1 MLPSLV
7 ARAIEEGLQSYIRNE
22 FVIAPSEGFRDEAGR
37 SPLDVFLDAPHA
49 LTKGPWLELS
59 LPFKQ
64 GGDKAPPFTH
74 LPLAKIKPGF
84 RPYRHQQDAFERL
97 AWANS
102 RSTIV
107 ATGTGSGKTE
117 CFLLPILD
125 WCLACGKPG
134 IKAIL
139 IYPMN
144 ALATDQSRRIE
155 SLLESIEKATGRRL
169 RAGLYTGES
178 AKAAFG
184 KAPDAPASPWLI
196 EERAEIRRNP
206 PDILLT
212 NYKML
217 DFLLMRPED
226 QGFWEGNGPEVMK
239 YLVVDELHTFDGAQ
253 GTDLSCLIR
262 RLRDRLHLGD
272 ALTAVGTSAT
282 IGGSDSIPTLCRYAS
297 DIFATAFEP
306 KSVIEEDRLS
316 AQELLDG
323 FGPVAP
329 EGRWPS
335 PEILEAA
342 NAGSPE
348 EYFAKVIPLWFDG
361 TLGFSAERW
370 SDNERLEL
378 GRTLG
383 QHLPALAGFRRLVE
397 DVRGVTELSDLA
409 DRWMR
414 VDEIMEAGR
423 WCDDPRRYVEAV
435 IDSLVAM
442 VAFARNDAKRPFLN
456 VRAQLWVRTLSRA
469 VASVAKTPK
478 LALAADLPS
487 LTDPLSL
494 PLVGCRDCS
503 RVAWGAAIR
512 GGVDSGDVRV
522 KPDLSLFYQC
532 WFSEHR
538 DTALLYPVA
547 TEESFTAHRAR
558 VHRLCPKCGR
568 LEGVG
573 HLAWSDLARDA
584 ETPADAP
591 DGSCACG
598 GAKCERVLVWIPKT
612 ATPHQKDG
620 ATTYAFT
627 NLCPCC
633 GAVNSLRI
641 FGAASASLSAAALDH
656 LHASPFAGDSKV
668 IAFSDSVQD
677 AALRAGF
684 FNARDFLPVCRHA
697 LVSFLRTKVE
707 DQPLKD
713 VLFNLPSYWEGR
725 FAERF
730 RDCEDGTRAL
740 RKSAA
745 FLSTFIA
752 PDKEWRPGWKAFCGI
767 AGLTAERSDAAGGV
781 DDPEA
786 FDRIWGR
793 TFRGMRERLVWEAMM
808 EFGLRSE
815 NGRTVERTRTAVAYP
830 LPRLIR
836 QAARALLPVLEKD
849 FGIRLEEREAL
860 HFVTGLVNRI
870 RLAGAWSVRGFG
882 KSGFRELEDRFSE
895 YLRTGDSFRAF
906 NMSDFLPTFGQH
918 YRAPSAVT
926 LLPARRRDDDF
937 NVPLLS
943 GPSAPETWFEAWL
956 GKSLAGSLP
965 ERSVKLSPGEREDL
979 LKKTFEVL
987 DRVALTARIA
997 RKDADNPAWML
1008 PLEAWKVSQRVAVW
1022 RCAHCGRRFF
1032 SADNDETRELWDGM
1046 RCLTNACP
1054 GRLEKDD
1061 AARKRDA
1068 RPLYAA
1074 PPVRVHAREHTALIG
1089 AEERH
1094 AIERSFREPDS
1105 PWSINL
1111 LSATSTLEMGI
1122 DIGDLSTVLLASMP
1136 PSQASFLQRIG
1147 RAGRRDGNALALTMV
1162 GKRAHDLYFWQD
1174 PAEMLSGGVTPP
1186 GVFLQ
1191 AVAVLERQLVAFAI
1205 GRWTAANRAAAEAAR
1220 KPLIPAHL
1228 SDAILNLS
1236 AEKADAF
1243 PLSFF
1248 EWVSNH
1254 SDDIVRG
1261 FLALFETAPG
1271 GSVLSREGSES
1282 LRRFVEGD
1290 LESSD
1295 KSAAAPERPSLVMRI
1310 RESIEN
1316 ARAEFEDLN
1325 RRIHELAK
1333 AMRALRRLP
1342 PDDRRDA
1349 EIAAIENQQEA
1360 LKGIVSTSFKK
1371 KALFNFLTD
1380 EGLLPNYAFPEEG
1393 VSVHSVIIKRRGPA
1407 SGGAGAESDAE
1418 QDPKRRREDDA
1429 RSVDTFEFSRAA
1441 SQAIHEL
1448 APGSRFYV
1456 NEHILRVDQLR
1467 VTSTS
1472 FEKWRFCADCP
1483 HAEPVDETRPAPQEC
1498 PHCGNALFGD
1508 LGRVKTLLR
1517 AREITAVADGRTDR
1531 IDDRSDDRRVDAFR
1545 KQVLVESE
1553 DKDIVSAWRIG
1564 DERFAFGFEF
1574 LRDATI
1580 REINFGAAADNAEPF
1595 VAAGMKLPQS
1605 GFRICRCCGKIQRP
1619 FYRKGESV
1627 HDWGCKWRDK
1637 DPAPGENPWVEGLFL
1652 YREVRSEAVRIRIP
1666 VCDAFDA
1673 SSADVGANS
1682 FIAALQLGLR
1692 KHFHGAVG
1700 HIALSVQTDPAR
1712 EGGSGRNR
1720 CVVLYDTI
1728 PGGSG
1733 YLKELGRIDKS
1744 GRPAAMLE
1752 LLHEAL
1758 EAVSGCACAK
1768 DPERDGCCRCV
1779 YQYRDFSSRTMIS
1792 RREAEEI
1799 LRRICAFPE
1808 KDIKVISSVRSLPFS
1823 IESALE
1829 ARLVKRLGRK
1839 FTLSSRPTKTGE
1851 MTYEL
1856 AAPLTP
1862 EAREHWRNATGEDP
1876 GERMMW
1882 LLRMQ
1887 VNVAGAAPSRPDF
1900 TLRPLSEVLAARRP
1914 ELTAHVF
1921 TDGWEFHAG
1930 KLDEDARKR
1939 QSILNEGHRVWSIS
1953 WSDLARD
1960 EAEEDGGDA
1969 DAPATAGDVLS
1980 FAQGL
1985 DQARDYWPK
1994 LFGRDFPQPAGKDR
2008 KCFGEAAMNR
2018 LLTPRSTNFE
2028 WLVDWLSDPFG
2039 FETGMREA
2047 VRFAALTLEL
2057 HSAKDILLRNGAL
2070 PAEWPRPL
2078 LAAQPEA
2085 GERKLWLRDPSP
2097 ALGFAFAA
2105 TFGARVDPRT
2115 NAKEPVLAAAIRID
2129 SEPFSG
2135 PALTGS
2141 AAKRDLWAAF
2151 WQSANAL
2158 QFAGRAWI
2166 TTTAV
2171 ESEAIFTQFF
2181 TPEVGTVAPTGV
2193 ATDGLEADW
2202 TEILDELGSDEAF
2215 FGNLLPAAQA
2225 AAGRRL
2231 PAPDDIV
2238 DGVPGAILT
2247 DGQGLAWKAG
2257 GLRVFLFAA
2266 EDLID
2271 PAAPLRA
2278 PEETAS
2284 EGWIALTTAAPG
2296 WLDKLARHLA
2306 QAS

>member
-206 PDILLT
+206 PDILHT

-226 QGFWEGNGPEVMK
+226 QGLWEGNGPEVMK

-423 WCDDPRRYVEAV
+423 WCDYPRRYVEAV

-573 HLAWSDLARDA
+573 HLAWSDLARD
-584 ETPADAP
+584 
-591 DGSCACG
+591 
-598 GAKCERVLVWIPKT
+598 
-612 ATPHQKDG
+612 
-620 ATTYAFT
+620 
-627 NLCPCC
+627 
-633 GAVNSLRI
+633 
-641 FGAASASLSAAALDH
+641 
-656 LHASPFAGDSKV
+656 
-668 IAFSDSVQD
+668 
-677 AALRAGF
+677 
-684 FNARDFLPVCRHA
+684 
-697 LVSFLRTKVE
+697 
-707 DQPLKD
+707 
-713 VLFNLPSYWEGR
+713 
-725 FAERF
+725 
-730 RDCEDGTRAL
+730 
-740 RKSAA
+740 
-745 FLSTFIA
+745 
-752 PDKEWRPGWKAFCGI
+752 
-767 AGLTAERSDAAGGV
+767 
-781 DDPEA
+781 
-786 FDRIWGR
+786 
-793 TFRGMRERLVWEAMM
+793 
-808 EFGLRSE
+808 
-815 NGRTVERTRTAVAYP
+815 
-830 LPRLIR
+830 
-836 QAARALLPVLEKD
+836 
-849 FGIRLEEREAL
+849 
-860 HFVTGLVNRI
+860 
-870 RLAGAWSVRGFG
+870 
-882 KSGFRELEDRFSE
+882 
-895 YLRTGDSFRAF
+895 
-906 NMSDFLPTFGQH
+906 
-918 YRAPSAVT
+918 
-926 LLPARRRDDDF
+926 
-937 NVPLLS
+937 
-943 GPSAPETWFEAWL
+943 
-956 GKSLAGSLP
+956 
-965 ERSVKLSPGEREDL
+965 
-979 LKKTFEVL
+979 
-987 DRVALTARIA
+987 
-997 RKDADNPAWML
+997 
-1008 PLEAWKVSQRVAVW
+1008 
-1022 RCAHCGRRFF
+1022 
-1032 SADNDETRELWDGM
+1032 
-1046 RCLTNACP
+1046 
-1054 GRLEKDD
+1054 
-1061 AARKRDA
+1061 
-1068 RPLYAA
+1068 
-1074 PPVRVHAREHTALIG
+1074 
-1089 AEERH
+1089 
-1094 AIERSFREPDS
+1094 
-1105 PWSINL
+1105 
-1111 LSATSTLEMGI
+1111 
-1122 DIGDLSTVLLASMP
+1122 
-1136 PSQASFLQRIG
+1136 
-1147 RAGRRDGNALALTMV
+1147 
-1162 GKRAHDLYFWQD
+1162 
-1174 PAEMLSGGVTPP
+1174 
-1186 GVFLQ
+1186 
-1191 AVAVLERQLVAFAI
+1191 
-1205 GRWTAANRAAAEAAR
+1205 
-1220 KPLIPAHL
+1220 
-1228 SDAILNLS
+1228 
-1236 AEKADAF
+1236 
-1243 PLSFF
+1243 
-1248 EWVSNH
+1248 
-1254 SDDIVRG
+1254 
-1261 FLALFETAPG
+1261 
-1271 GSVLSREGSES
+1271 
-1282 LRRFVEGD
+1282 
-1290 LESSD
+1290 
-1295 KSAAAPERPSLVMRI
+1295 
-1310 RESIEN
+1310 
-1316 ARAEFEDLN
+1316 
-1325 RRIHELAK
+1325 
-1333 AMRALRRLP
+1333 
-1342 PDDRRDA
+1342 
-1349 EIAAIENQQEA
+1349 
-1360 LKGIVSTSFKK
+1360 
-1371 KALFNFLTD
+1371 
-1380 EGLLPNYAFPEEG
+1380 
-1393 VSVHSVIIKRRGPA
+1393 
-1407 SGGAGAESDAE
+1407 
-1418 QDPKRRREDDA
+1418 
-1429 RSVDTFEFSRAA
+1429 
-1441 SQAIHEL
+1441 
-1448 APGSRFYV
+1448 
-1456 NEHILRVDQLR
+1456 
-1467 VTSTS
+1467 
-1472 FEKWRFCADCP
+1472 
-1483 HAEPVDETRPAPQEC
+1483 
-1498 PHCGNALFGD
+1498 
-1508 LGRVKTLLR
+1508 
-1517 AREITAVADGRTDR
+1517 
-1531 IDDRSDDRRVDAFR
+1531 
-1545 KQVLVESE
+1545 
-1553 DKDIVSAWRIG
+1553 
-1564 DERFAFGFEF
+1564 
-1574 LRDATI
+1574 
-1580 REINFGAAADNAEPF
+1580 
-1595 VAAGMKLPQS
+1595 
-1605 GFRICRCCGKIQRP
+1605 
-1619 FYRKGESV
+1619 
-1627 HDWGCKWRDK
+1627 
-1637 DPAPGENPWVEGLFL
+1637 
-1652 YREVRSEAVRIRIP
+1652 
-1666 VCDAFDA
+1666 
-1673 SSADVGANS
+1673 
-1682 FIAALQLGLR
+1682 
-1692 KHFHGAVG
+1692 
-1700 HIALSVQTDPAR
+1700 
-1712 EGGSGRNR
+1712 
-1720 CVVLYDTI
+1720 
-1728 PGGSG
+1728 
-1733 YLKELGRIDKS
+1733 
-1744 GRPAAMLE
+1744 
-1752 LLHEAL
+1752 
-1758 EAVSGCACAK
+1758 
-1768 DPERDGCCRCV
+1768 
-1779 YQYRDFSSRTMIS
+1779 
-1792 RREAEEI
+1792 
-1799 LRRICAFPE
+1799 
-1808 KDIKVISSVRSLPFS
+1808 
-1823 IESALE
+1823 
-1829 ARLVKRLGRK
+1829 
-1839 FTLSSRPTKTGE
+1839 
-1851 MTYEL
+1851 
-1856 AAPLTP
+1856 
-1862 EAREHWRNATGEDP
+1862 
-1876 GERMMW
+1876 
-1882 LLRMQ
+1882 
-1887 VNVAGAAPSRPDF
+1887 
-1900 TLRPLSEVLAARRP
+1900 
-1914 ELTAHVF
+1914 
-1921 TDGWEFHAG
+1921 
-1930 KLDEDARKR
+1930 
-1939 QSILNEGHRVWSIS
+1939 
-1953 WSDLARD
+1953 

-1969 DAPATAGDVLS
+1969 DAPATAGDVLP

-2231 PAPDDIV
+2231 LAPDDIV